1 MIEVLE
7 LLQQNLDYLQE
18 LIELKEHYLEMAKEQ
33 EMLSTL
39 YFIDLQNARDS
50 ISGKQKYVLHSAG
63 KSGMMGEVRVV

>member
-33 EMLSTL
+33 EMLM
-39 YFIDLQNARDS
+39 Y
-50 ISGKQKYVLHSAG
+50 
-63 KSGMMGEVRVV
+63 